1 MKNLQL
7 TDSEFFLLHDLLDS
21 ILGDGRCV
29 VAADGFHMDRS
40 GGLNVR
46 VFDSRLIK
54 AVYDKLRVKNG

>member
-7 TDSEFFLLHDLLDS
+7 TDSEFFLLHDLLNS
-21 ILGDGRCV
+21 MLSNSHCV
-29 VAADGFHMDRS
+29 VAAGGFHMDRS

-54 AVYDKLRVKNG
+54 AIYDKLCVKDG